1 MRPLPAVSPL
11 IVALTLAFASTVL
24 GDERAPDLFQAVAVP
39 TQRVALKPYV
49 VQAQPVT
56 VDLEVL
62 AGLMCRQEVSLDLAP
77 MASYMGVV
85 ERVDRRSETQLTVA
99 GRLSD
104 VPNATFV
111 IVVEHDA
118 AAGLILDPG
127 SGLQFRLGYLGDG
140 LHIISHVDSEL
151 YGPCGNEELLTDQP
165 EEMITSHTPTDD
177 ELVPAPPPGSTPA
190 RGCAPLTP
198 VFDVMIVYTDVAR
211 QAAGG
216 ANAMN
221 AECQL
226 ALEVAN
232 GAYVNSEIDARL
244 RLVYRGE
251 VSYDENGAL
260 EDHLFR
266 VAGTTDGYMDEVH
279 TIRDSYGADVV
290 SLFVDD
296 ADGWCGLA
304 YCLPNTAARAFNVV
318 RWDCA
323 VGDFS
328 FAHEVGH
335 NQGCAHDVDNAG
347 TGCNAYPYSY
357 GWRFWGDDLLR
368 HRTIMA
374 YAPGTRIQYF
384 SNPDVEFEGAPT
396 GVPIGDPDEAHNAH
410 TINLR
415 RSIVENHRLT
425 RLDIWVDFAHTGA
438 EDGSFNL
445 PYDSVAEGVA
455 NIVVG
460 VGASEQPSLWINAGS
475 TVETPSIGTPM
486 VIRACG
492 GLVTIGN

>member
-1 MRPLPAVSPL
+1 MQTLQTVTTLSA
-11 IVALTLAFASTVL
+11 ALTLAFVSAAL
-24 GDERAPDLFQAVAVP
+24 GDERAPDLFEPVATP
-39 TQRVALKPYV
+39 AQGRAPKPYV
-49 VQAQPVT
+49 VQAQNVT
-56 VDLEVL
+56 VDLDLL
-62 AGLMCRQEVSLDLAP
+62 ASLMPQEEISLNLAP
-77 MASYMGVV
+77 MAWYTGVL
-85 ERVDRRSETQLTVA
+85 ERVDRRSETQFTVA
-99 GRLSD
+99 GHLSG
-104 VPNATFV
+104 VPNGTFV

-118 AAGLILDPG
+118 AVGLIMDPT

-140 LHIISHVDSEL
+140 VYVVSHVDSEL
-151 YGPCGNEELLTDQP
+151 YGSCGNEEL
-165 EEMITSHTPTDD
+165 PTDPPEDAITPETLADD
-177 ELVPAPPPGSTPA
+177 EFVPAPPPGGTPA

-216 ANAMN
+216 TNVMN

-251 VSYDENGAL
+251 VSYDENGSL
-260 EDHLFR
+260 DDHLNR
-266 VAGTTDGYMDEVH
+266 LAGTSDGYMDEVH
-279 TIRDSYGADVV
+279 TLRDTYGADVV

-304 YCLPNTAARAFNVV
+304 YCLPNTAERAFNVV

-323 VGDFS
+323 AGDFS

-347 TGCNAYPYSY
+347 TGCNAYSYSY

-368 HRTIMA
+368 HRTVMA
-374 YAPGTRIQYF
+374 YPPGTRIQYF
-384 SNPDVEFEGAPT
+384 SNPDVEFEGSPT
-396 GVPIGDPDEAHNAH
+396 GMPIGDPDEAHNAH

-425 RLDIWVDFAHTGA
+425 RFDIWVDFAHTGT
-438 EDGSFNL
+438 EDGSFDL
-445 PYDSVAEGVA
+445 PYDTVAEGVA
-455 NIVVG
+455 NIVNG
-460 VGASEQPSLWINAGS
+460 VGASEQPSLWIKAGS
-475 TVETPSIGTPM
+475 TGETISIDTPM
-486 VIRACG
+486 FIRACG